1 MRDDSDSK
9 LVEILRRRRDGRT
22 FSQLPITYRD
32 PEALGR
38 HLAAYPHVHREEIG
52 QSREGRTL
60 YGYRMGEGPRLV
72 TITAGCHADE
82 PVGPMTAELLPTLIA
97 DSDDLLDDFT
107 FRVVPQ
113 MNPDGAAR
121 NRAWFAPELDF
132 ATYLEHSV
140 RELPGDD
147 IEFGFSEGPEARPE
161 CRAAIDWLWKHGP
174 VSAHFSLHGMAWAEG
189 AWFLMNRDS
198 VDGAEV
204 LTGALE
210 ALCVAWDV
218 PQMEIDRKGEKGF
231 FRVTKGVSTSPT
243 SVAMSEHFWGLG
255 DPETAAKFLPSSM
268 EFAESIGGNPL
279 CIVSELP
286 LFLLDVPASL
296 EDPVL
301 YRFRDALALAQ
312 EQGTPWAIARLIHDF
327 RLRPLPLHT
336 QVAMQFEMIYLALN
350 YLPGDA
356 PRSR

>member
-1 MRDDSDSK
+1 MKDGGFSK
-9 LVEILRRRRDGRT
+9 GEEILRRERYSKK
-22 FSQLPITYRD
+22 FSNIPIAYRD
-32 PEALGR
+32 PEELGR
-38 HLAAYPHVHREEIG
+38 HLSEYPHVHSEVIG
-52 QSREGRTL
+52 HSREGRPL

-82 PVGPMTAELLPTLIA
+82 PLGPMTAELLPRFIPDYDGFLE
-97 DSDDLLDDFT
+97 DFT

-121 NRAWFAPELDF
+121 NRPWFASELDF

-189 AWFLMNRDS
+189 AWFLMNRDWADR
-198 VDGAEV
+198 VDW
-204 LTGALE
+204 LTHALGAL
-210 ALCVAWDV
+210 CTAWDV

-231 FRVTKGVSTSPT
+231 SRIAKGVSTSPT
-243 SVAMSEHFWGLG
+243 SVAMKEHFLALD

-268 EFAESIGGNPL
+268 EFAESTGGNPL
-279 CIVSELP
+279 CLVSELP
-286 LFLLDVPASL
+286 LFLLDVPADL

-301 YRFRDALALAQ
+301 YRFRDALAAAR
-312 EQGTPWAIARLIHDF
+312 EQGDDFSMARLRRDF
-327 RLRPLPLHT
+327 HLRPLSLQT
-336 QVAMQFEMIYLALN
+336 QIAMQFQMIDLALT
-350 YLPGDA
+350 YLPEIE
-356 PRSR
+356 PR

>member
-1 MRDDSDSK
+1 MSGAGFTR
-9 LVEILRRRRDGRT
+9 LVEILRNSKPDIPDVWI
-22 FSQLPITYRD
+22 QYRD

-38 HLAAYPHVHREEIG
+38 HLATFSHIHSEVIG
-52 QSREGRTL
+52 HSREGRPL
-60 YGYRMGEGPRLV
+60 YGYSMGEGPRLV

-82 PVGPMTAELLPTLIA
+82 PVGPMTAELLPAFIA
-97 DSDDLLDDFT
+97 ECDGLLEEFT

-132 ATYLEHSV
+132 ETYLKHSV

-161 CRAAIDWLWKHGP
+161 CRAAIEWLWKHGP

-189 AWFLMNRDS
+189 AWFLMNRNWAHPDRA
-198 VDGAEV
+198 DV
-204 LTGALE
+204 LINALS
-210 ALCVAWDV
+210 ALCDAWEL

-231 FRVTKGVSTSPT
+231 SRVAKGISTSPT
-243 SVAMSEHFWGLG
+243 SVAMKEHFLAL
-255 DPETAAKFLPSSM
+255 DDTETAAKFLPSSM

-279 CIVSELP
+279 CLVSELP
-286 LFLLDVPASL
+286 LFLLDVPADL
-296 EDPVL
+296 NDPVL
-301 YRFRDALALAQ
+301 YRFRDALATAR
-312 EQGTPWAIARLIHDF
+312 EQGTEWAIARLAHDF
-327 RLRPLPLHT
+327 RLRPLPLRT
-336 QVAMQFEMIYLALN
+336 QIAMQFKMIDLALN
-350 YLPGDA
+350 YLPGGP